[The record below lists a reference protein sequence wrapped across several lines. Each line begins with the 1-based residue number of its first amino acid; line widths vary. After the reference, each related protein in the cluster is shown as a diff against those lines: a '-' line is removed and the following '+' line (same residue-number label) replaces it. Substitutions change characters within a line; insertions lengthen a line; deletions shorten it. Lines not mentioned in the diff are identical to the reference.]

1 MKRSS
6 QVFDSSPEVLEEV
19 KSGKPDSK
27 SIKDLQNKLI
37 AEMQKPASKED
48 SGSAHIHNAG
58 TDHLKKGFEKLT
70 TNSAGQQ
77 QLLTAPK
84 ISLLQVRLTFFII
97 YYSSMITHKK
107 CLTLFL
113 AGCSW
118 Q

>member
-58 TDHLKKGFEKLT
+58 TDHLKKGFEKLEKLT

-84 ISLLQVRLTFFII
+84 ISLLQVRLTF
-97 YYSSMITHKK
+97 S
-107 CLTLFL
+107 
-113 AGCSW
+113 
-118 Q
+118 